1 MHRDQPLAAV
11 PNLWIFVPC
20 FHDTQS
26 FAYLKRC
33 AEESVTKVTGLTPR
47 FVVVDDSGGQDLAI
61 GELETHDDTIVLTA
75 PYNLGHQAAIVFGL
89 RRMASILNDND
100 FVVTMDSDG
109 EDRPQDIP
117 DLIAPLLAEPN
128 NLFGV
133 SLAQRTKRNES
144 LTFRVLYTAFKIFFK
159 VLTGTLVRNGNFAAF
174 RGWFVRHVIFH
185 PYFDYCY
192 SSSLLALPLNRHDV
206 PLARGVRY
214 FGKSKMTLLTL
225 VSHGFRMLLPFAER
239 IAIRAIIISSVFFGS
254 SAVLAA
260 IYAGQQFMHGGANSL
275 VMVAAL
281 ALFAFA
287 VAVAANSCIF
297 FQVFNQTRAISLRTL
312 TCSPSESIGPELDL
326 RIQECAAGEFERAG
340 ALEGAAQ

>member
-1 MHRDQPLAAV
+1 MQGVVA
-11 PNLWIFVPC
+11 
-20 FHDTQS
+20 
-26 FAYLKRC
+26 
-33 AEESVTKVTGLTPR
+33 R

-61 GELETHDDTIVLTA
+61 RELQNLSDTIVLTA

-89 RRMASILNDND
+89 RRISSMLNDDD

-117 DLIAPLLAEPN
+117 TLLEPLLAEPD

-144 LTFRVLYTAFKIFFK
+144 LTFRILYTAFKIFFQ
-159 VLTGTLVRNGNFAAF
+159 VLTGTLVRNGNFAAY
-174 RGWFVRHVIFH
+174 RGWFVRHVVFH

-192 SSSLLALPLNRHDV
+192 SSSLLAIPLSRHDV
-206 PLARGVRY
+206 MLARGVRY
-214 FGKSKMTLLTL
+214 FGKSKMTLITL

-239 IAIRAIIISSVFFGS
+239 IAIRAIIISALFFAASLTLAGFC
-254 SAVLAA
+254 AVQHFIGAA
-260 IYAGQQFMHGGANSL
+260 SGPFIL
-275 VMVAAL
+275 VASL

-287 VAVAANSCIF
+287 VAVAASACIF

-312 TCSPSESIGPELDL
+312 TCAPTEILVPGNEESVPPLRLAAVNGKAGPV
-326 RIQECAAGEFERAG
+326 
-340 ALEGAAQ
+340 EGATQ